1 MEKSMNTIYINL
13 PTPVISILATPGIA
27 ETISSTGS
35 DPPSPSSVMK
45 FKMIATKPNAI
56 GSSAISWILAPSGI
70 ES

>member
-1 MEKSMNTIYINL
+1 MGKNQFLIFPTTDNQFYINL

-45 FKMIATKPNAI
+45 FKMIATKPNAF
-56 GSSAISWILAPSGI
+56 
-70 ES
+70 